1 MTARKRPY
9 RQKKADRLLTPGAD
23 RSPDQ
28 IQCDYAVAP
37 LDQRAREMDRKWGVD
52 RLPELVSPET
62 AQKYGSAMAK
72 LNAAID
78 ADDPKETLVRAQVV
92 MRGLTAM
99 DAEAE
104 AAGAPK
110 ASPHVIEA
118 EIDGWH
124 FGILTDPAYWPAVT
138 EARPDLTLFTMREI
152 ATNLRTAQMHHPM
165 IEAAKKIGG
174 AEIINIKPRL
184 DAAFWERG
192 DDLPPL

>member
-1 MTARKRPY
+1 MAQRPT
-9 RQKKADRLLTPGAD
+9 RQKKDDRILHKGATANEIKADLALAPFDA
-23 RSPDQ
+23 
-28 IQCDYAVAP
+28 AV
-37 LDQRAREMDRKWGVD
+37 REMDRKWGVD

-62 AQKYGSAMAK
+62 AQRFGSAMAK

-78 ADDPKETLVRAQVV
+78 ADDPEECLTRAKVV
-92 MRGLTAM
+92 MRGFEAM

-118 EIDGWH
+118 EIDGWR
-124 FGILTDPAYWPAVT
+124 FGILPDPQHWPAVA

-152 ATNLRTAQMHHPM
+152 ATLLRTAQMHHPM

>member
-1 MTARKRPY
+1 MKRPY
-9 RQKKADRLLTPGAD
+9 CQKKADRLLTPGAD
-23 RSPDQ
+23 RTPEQ
-28 IQCDYAVAP
+28 IRCDYAVAP

-62 AQKYGSAMAK
+62 AQRFGSAMAK

-78 ADDPKETLVRAQVV
+78 ADHPDECLTRAKVV
-92 MRGLTAM
+92 MRGFEAM

-110 ASPHVIEA
+110 ASSHVIEA

-124 FGILTDPAYWPAVT
+124 FGILPDPQHWPAVA

-152 ATNLRTAQMHHPM
+152 ATLLRTAQMHHPM